1 MVKLMWVKRQKEGIQ
16 LYFTNSVVNKDDPA
30 DKGGDASMEERQ
42 PKTLGEKI
50 RAARRELRM
59 TQAELAGTDFTK
71 SFISQV
77 EKGFAR
83 PSIKSLQIIAAR
95 LNKPIGYFLDDTQIA
110 PPAPTPA
117 KEEHMFQSAR
127 ALSRDGHHQDA
138 LALYE
143 ELLESVAKT
152 EHDLRARA
160 YAEMA
165 QTLWALDRKLE
176 AVRALEQAIELY
188 QHSYDP
194 VSRVQAISRLAEYVQ
209 QLNDQPRAAALCE
222 QALTI
227 LREHHVDNPFL
238 ELKLQTDVGLHL
250 VRLNQNERGRRH
262 LEEAMDLAEQLN
274 DYYRWGEICHALGI
288 LYEQENDLDKAQHYS
303 MRAVRFYESVQ
314 NAPRKIQARINA
326 ASQFHRGGL
335 YPQAWEQIDTALQ
348 EAMELDDPD
357 WAAKVHDV
365 RGRFFEK
372 EERWEEAAD
381 AIARAIALE
390 TDENA
395 LIRLHRRRSRV
406 LARLGRYDEAIGAAR
421 EAVDML
427 EKGKNVPPEQLAQAY
442 SELGLLLK
450 DAGHLEEAQAISM
463 KSLELFRQLSDN
475 SEVPG

>member
-1 MVKLMWVKRQKEGIQ
+1 M
-16 LYFTNSVVNKDDPA
+16 D
-30 DKGGDASMEERQ
+30 ERQ

-110 PPAPTPA
+110 PPAPAPA

-143 ELLESVAKT
+143 QLLESVAKT

-165 QTLWALDRKLE
+165 QTLWVLDRKLE

-188 QHSYDP
+188 QHGYDP
-194 VSRVQAISRLAEYVQ
+194 VARVQAISRLAEYVQ
-209 QLNDQPRAAALCE
+209 KLDDQPRAAALCE

-250 VRLNQNERGRRH
+250 VRLNQPERARRH
-262 LEEAMDLAEQLN
+262 LEEAMELAKELN
-274 DYYRWGEICHALGI
+274 DFYRWGEICHALGF
-288 LYEQENDLDKAQHYS
+288 LYEQENDLEKAQHYS

-314 NAPRKIQARINA
+314 DARRKIQARINA
-326 ASQFHRGGL
+326 ASAFHRGEL
-335 YPQAWEQIDTALQ
+335 YPMAWEQIDTALE

-357 WAAKVHDV
+357 WTAKVHDV
-365 RGRFFEK
+365 RGRFFDK
-372 EERWEEAAD
+372 EERWQEAEEAF
-381 AIARAIALE
+381 ARAIALE
-390 TDENA
+390 AEGNA
-395 LIRLHRRRSRV
+395 LMMLHRRRSRV
-406 LARLGRYDEAIGAAR
+406 LARLGRCDEAIEAAR

-427 EKGKNVPPEQLAQAY
+427 EKSKDVPREHLAQAY

-450 DAGHLEEAQAISM
+450 DAGHLEEAQTISM
-463 KSLELFRQLSDN
+463 KSLELFRQLSEDGQI
-475 SEVPG
+475 EG